1 MPAPGIPRRTA
12 LAGLAGTVL
21 ATSLPAGPA
30 AAAPA
35 ADLWPRWK
43 AHAPD
48 SDLEPDHGPWAAF
61 LNRYLRRGAD
71 GINRL
76 AYAAV
81 TNADRDLLRRYVDA
95 LAAVTPADM
104 ARDAQFAY
112 WVNLYNALTVDT
124 VLDHYP
130 VASIRDIDISP
141 GWFADGPWGKKLL
154 TVDGADLSLDDIE
167 HRILR
172 PIWRDPRV
180 HYAVNCAA
188 LGCPNLRPQPFT
200 AARLDAMLD
209 AGARAYVNHPRGA
222 RVRDGKLRVSS
233 IYVWFRA
240 DFGGDDAGVIAHVK
254 HYAEPEL
261 RRALSGV
268 RRIASHDYD
277 WALNDASEGQAF

>member
-12 LAGLAGTVL
+12 LAGLAGTAL
-21 ATSLPAGPA
+21 AASLPGTA
-30 AAAPA
+30 AAAPE
-35 ADLWPRWK
+35 ADLWPRWQ
-43 AHAPD
+43 AHTPGATR
-48 SDLEPDHGPWAAF
+48 EPDHAPWAAF
-61 LNRYLRRGAD
+61 LNRYLRNGKD

-81 TNADRDLLRRYVDA
+81 TRADRDALRRYLDA
-95 LAAVTPADM
+95 LAAATPADM
-104 ARDAQFAY
+104 ARAAQFAY
-112 WVNLYNALTVDT
+112 WGNLYNALTVDT
-124 VLDHYP
+124 VLAHYP
-130 VASIRDIDISP
+130 VESIRDIDISP
-141 GWFADGPWGKKLL
+141 GWFADGPWGKKLI

-222 RVRDGKLRVSS
+222 RVNDGKLRVSS

-240 DFGGDDAGVIAHVK
+240 DFGGDDAGVIAHLK
-254 HYAEPEL
+254 RYAEPDL

-277 WALNDASEGQAF
+277 WALNDTSAGQAS